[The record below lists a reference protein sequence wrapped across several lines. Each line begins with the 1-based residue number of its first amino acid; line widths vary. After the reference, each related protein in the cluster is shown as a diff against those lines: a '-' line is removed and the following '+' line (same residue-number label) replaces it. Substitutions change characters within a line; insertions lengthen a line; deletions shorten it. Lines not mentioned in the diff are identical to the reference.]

1 MSYNKKK
8 IDLPETGGFLHKRNA
23 MAEKYFGFKQIQ
35 LKKDLI
41 KNIKR
46 GHSWVYAD
54 ALRFIPKSA
63 AGSPTVLLDNRGGKA
78 IAVGFIDPE
87 HPIAFRVCSTQI
99 TDITKESWLL
109 SRLNSAA
116 SIRKQSIPADTNAY
130 RLINGEGDRLPGLV
144 CDIYNQYAVIQFD
157 SPGCRAFY
165 NLEPFINW
173 LVEIFSLSGVVDKSR
188 FHESP
193 LIVYGHAPENS
204 IEFLEHGHTFTAD
217 LLDGQKTG
225 FFLDQRKNRQEIK
238 NISYG
243 KQVVNIFGYTG
254 GFSIYAGKGGASE
267 VTTVDLAKPAVETA
281 QKHWL
286 MNQLPEN
293 CHHAIA
299 SDAYQFMDEAIQQ
312 QRNWDIV
319 ILDPPSFAHSE
330 ATVPKA
336 MNAYQRLIEKG
347 ARITR
352 KNGILAIASCSSHI
366 TQEMFLNCAE
376 EGISQAR
383 RKGVI
388 LKINSQAA
396 DHPAPLVMHE
406 LRYLKFFLIQ
416 IVDD

>member
-1 MSYNKKK
+1 
-8 IDLPETGGFLHKRNA
+8 
-23 MAEKYFGFKQIQ
+23 MAEKHFGFKQVQ

-46 GHSWVYAD
+46 GHSWIYAD
-54 ALRFIPKSA
+54 ALRFIPKCP
-63 AGSPTVLLDNRGGKA
+63 AGSPAVLLDNRGGKA
-78 IAVGFIDPE
+78 IAVGFLDPE
-87 HPIAFRVCSTQI
+87 HPITFRVCSTHL
-99 TDITKESWLL
+99 TDISKEQWLL
-109 SRLNSAA
+109 SRLNNAA
-116 SIRKQSIPADTNAY
+116 SIRKQSVPSNTNAY

-157 SPGCRAFY
+157 GAGCRAFY
-165 NLEPFINW
+165 NLETLITW
-173 LVEIFSLSGVVDKSR
+173 LNDTFSLTGIIDKSR
-188 FHESP
+188 IHENP
-193 LIVYGHAPENS
+193 LVLYGKAPDHPVD
-204 IEFLEHGHTFTAD
+204 FQEHGHTFSAD

-225 FFLDQRKNRQEIK
+225 FFLDQRENRMEIQ
-238 NISYG
+238 NIAYG

-254 GFSIYAGKGGASE
+254 GFSIYAGKGGAVD

-281 QKHWL
+281 HMHWQ

-293 CHHAIA
+293 CHHAVA

-336 MNAYQRLIEKG
+336 INAYQRLIEKG

-352 KNGILAIASCSSHI
+352 KNGVLALASCSSHI

-376 EGISQAR
+376 AGISQAR
-383 RKGVI
+383 RKGII

-396 DHPAPLVMHE
+396 DHPAPLVMQE

>member
-1 MSYNKKK
+1 M
-8 IDLPETGGFLHKRNA
+8 GGFLRKRKP

-46 GHSWVYAD
+46 GHSWIYSD
-54 ALRFIPKSA
+54 AIRFIPKSS
-63 AGSPTVLLDNRGGKA
+63 AGSPAVLLDNRGGKA
-78 IAVGFIDPE
+78 IAVGFLDPE

-99 TDITKESWLL
+99 TDITQKQWLL
-109 SRLNSAA
+109 SRLNNAA
-116 SIRKQSIPADTNAY
+116 SIRKQSIPSDTNAY

-157 SPGCRAFY
+157 GAGCRAFY
-165 NLEPFINW
+165 NLDTLLHW
-173 LVEIFSLSGVVDKSR
+173 LTETFTLSGIIDKSR
-188 FHESP
+188 IHDNP
-193 LIVYGHAPENS
+193 KVLVGKAPENAV
-204 IEFLEHGHTFTAD
+204 EFIEHGHIFTAD
-217 LLDGQKTG
+217 LMDGQKTG
-225 FFLDQRKNRQEIK
+225 FFLDQRENRKEIQ

-243 KQVVNIFGYTG
+243 KEVVNIFGYTG
-254 GFSIYAGKGGASE
+254 GFSIYAGKGGAVE

-281 QKHWL
+281 QLHWQ
-286 MNQLPEN
+286 MNHLPEN
-293 CHHAIA
+293 CHHGAA
-299 SDAYQFMDEAIQQ
+299 ADAYQFMDEAIQQ

-336 MNAYQRLIEKG
+336 INAYQRLIEKG

-352 KNGILAIASCSSHI
+352 KNGVLALASCSSHI

-383 RKGVI
+383 QKGVI

-396 DHPAPLVMHE
+396 DHPAPLVMQE
-406 LRYLKFFLIQ
+406 LRYLKFILIQ